1 MSMRPSGCREPPCF
15 LQVVSFFLIVSKLGA
30 SDRIKSIIV
39 LKDEFPPYKKSSVE
53 KSPGLSRNSEDSH

>member
-39 LKDEFPPYKKSSVE
+39 LKDEFPPYKKSII
-53 KSPGLSRNSEDSH
+53 